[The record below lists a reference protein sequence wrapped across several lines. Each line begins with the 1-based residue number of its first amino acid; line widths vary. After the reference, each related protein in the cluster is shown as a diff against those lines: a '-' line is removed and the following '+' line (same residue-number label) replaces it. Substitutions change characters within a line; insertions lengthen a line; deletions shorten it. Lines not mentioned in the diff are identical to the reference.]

1 MNRSSKCPCLF
12 GAALLMA
19 LALVVTPAFAGD
31 GCCGGEEIGE
41 KPVAAATPQEC
52 FAALFKGM
60 CAADKDAV
68 WAQLSEASH
77 AAVEKKGEA
86 MKEEVAKSEEAQKK
100 LGLTAEEAKA
110 ISGRDLFLTAMIAD
124 VKAMM
129 AKKAEGGC
137 CPEGE
142 KAGEEKKE
150 HSCEIKDVKIDGD
163 KATATCPMGM
173 PLTFVKEKDA
183 WKMDIVAMLEKHEG
197 CDEEGG
203 GCCGEGEE

>member
-1 MNRSSKCPCLF
+1 MNRTSKCPCFF
-12 GAALLMA
+12 GAAVLMA
-19 LALVVTPAFAGD
+19 LALIVTPAFAGD
-31 GCCGGEEIGE
+31 GCCGEEEIGNP
-41 KPVAAATPQEC
+41 PVAAATPQDC

-60 CAADKDAV
+60 CAADKDAI
-68 WAQLSEASH
+68 WGQLSEASQK
-77 AAVEKKGEA
+77 AVEKKGDE
-86 MKEEVAKSEEAQKK
+86 MKEEVAKNEEAQKE

-110 ISGRDLFLTAMIAD
+110 ISGRDLMLTAMIVE

-137 CPEGE
+137 CPGDE
-142 KAGEEKKE
+142 KAGEETKE
-150 HSCEIKDVKIDGD
+150 PSCEIKDVRIDGD

-173 PLTFVKEKDA
+173 ALTFVKEKDA
-183 WKMDIVAMLEKHEG
+183 WKMDIAAMLEKHEG